1 MTQYDEENRR
11 GKIIIRT
18 SIIGIIANVFLTG
31 FKAFV
36 GILSNSIAI
45 VLDAVNNLSD
55 ALSSVITII
64 GTKLAGKE
72 PDRKHPFGYGR
83 VEYLSS
89 LVIALIVLY
98 AGITSFEE
106 SIKKILNPQMPEY
119 SVTSL
124 VIVSA
129 AIVVK
134 IGLGLYVKSTGEKVN
149 SDSLVN
155 SGKDALLDS
164 VISSAT
170 LIAALIFMFSGLSL
184 EAYLG
189 AVISLVIIKAG
200 FEMLSE
206 TVSKL
211 LGEPG
216 DVALVQGIKKT
227 VCSFPEVNGAYDLI
241 LHNYGPD
248 TYNGSVH
255 IAVADDCPISR
266 LDELSR
272 EIMVEV
278 YKKHQVILTAVGA
291 YSINTKD
298 EEIAELK
305 DEISRRVLSH
315 EYAKQIHGFYYSKKD
330 NSIRFDIVISFDAES
345 RQAVFKNILEDL
357 NKTYPDIHFSLA
369 MDMDYGEIG
378 N

>member
-1 MTQYDEENRR
+1 MQYDDENKR
-11 GKIIIRT
+11 GKIIIQT
-18 SIIGIIANVFLTG
+18 SIVGIAANVLLAA
-31 FKAFV
+31 FKAAV

-55 ALSSVITII
+55 ALSSVITIV
-64 GTKLAGKE
+64 GTKLAGRE

-106 SIKKILNPQMPEY
+106 SVKKIISPDVPDY
-119 SVTSL
+119 STASL
-124 VIVSA
+124 VIVGV
-129 AIVVK
+129 AIFVK
-134 IGLGLYVKSTGEKVN
+134 IGLGLYVKTTGEKVN

-170 LIAALIFMFSGLSL
+170 LIAALVFTFSGLSL

-227 VCSFPEVNGAYDLI
+227 VREFPEVNGAYDLI

-248 TYNGSVH
+248 TYTGSVH
-255 IAVADDCPISR
+255 IELSDDCPLSR
-266 LDELSR
+266 LDELTR

-278 YKKHQVILTAVGA
+278 YKKHQVLLTAVGI
-291 YSINTKD
+291 YSVNSKD
-298 EEIAELK
+298 EEVVKLK
-305 DEISRRVLSH
+305 EEIGKKVLSH
-315 EYAKQIHGFYYSKKD
+315 EHVKQIHGFYYSKKD
-330 NSIRFDIVISFDAES
+330 NSVRFDIVISFDAKS
-345 RQAVFKNILEDL
+345 RQAVFKDILNEL
-357 NKTYPDIHFSLA
+357 EAAYPDISFSLA
-369 MDMDYGEIG
+369 MDMDYGELE
-378 N
+378 